1 MKNIKVILIHDEE
14 FVENFT
20 EGVLTP
26 IDIVSD
32 ITGLSYEEIRQIGKR
47 TYHSTS
53 PLDKYT
59 SKL

>member
-1 MKNIKVILIHDEE
+1 MKKAKVILINDEE

-26 IDIVSD
+26 IDLVSD
-32 ITGLSYEEIRQIGKR
+32 LTGLTYEEIRQIGKR

-53 PLDKYT
+53 PFDKYT
-59 SKL
+59 PKA